1 MSVNVNVTYLST
13 SLVQARASLESILRE
28 PFPVGT
34 QLKVGISVNPIGRV
48 LGVSPTF
55 MTGGA
60 AKLHGKMNRD
70 YRWGV
75 TALYFLFETSS
86 YGECQAAERALIERL
101 WELAPGSTLNE
112 VGGGGGRRPVGHR
125 KYFVYLARG

>member
-13 SLVQARASLESILRE
+13 SLVQAQASLESILRE
-28 PFPVGT
+28 FPVGT
-34 QLKVGISVNPIGRV
+34 QFKVGISVNPIGRV

-60 AKLHGKMNRD
+60 AKQHGKMNRD

-75 TALYFLFETSS
+75 TALYFLFETTSH
-86 YGECQAAERALIERL
+86 GECQAAERALIERL
-101 WELAPGSTLNE
+101 EELAPDSTLNE

-125 KYFVYLARG
+125 KYFVYLARS